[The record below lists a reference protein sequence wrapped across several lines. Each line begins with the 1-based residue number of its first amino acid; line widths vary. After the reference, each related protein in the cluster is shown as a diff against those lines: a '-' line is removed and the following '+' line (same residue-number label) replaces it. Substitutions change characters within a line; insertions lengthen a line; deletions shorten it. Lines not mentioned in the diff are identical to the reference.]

1 MDDRDSKYAGLL
13 SFLASMVSLG
23 TGLLFSVMIARRLS
37 VSEYGIWQY
46 YTAVMTLM
54 VFPGTVIDFWMT
66 RDLARGKGVLN
77 TGLLMNGL
85 LSALSNALLIVIS
98 ILSGPATYIS
108 PEILLTFIFYLFLLL
123 LSNAL
128 DSASVAV
135 RPTLHGL
142 GRLVLEVVKVLLGV
156 IFIVWLR
163 LGLLGALISIDL
175 AFLSKCA
182 VMYLGMCRSS
192 VGAASLSSGLIWLRR
207 GWIPALGIIPDL
219 LRSVDLL
226 FLAWLTGS
234 TVPTAY
240 LGMARTISAMIGYS
254 GLLAISLYPRLLG
267 GEEGRHV
274 GSSIGTVS
282 MLAFPMAGGLIA
294 LALPI
299 LYVFG
304 PNYAPAAVSLQL
316 LSVATLLDVFRS
328 LSMSILQG
336 TEKADISQNA
346 SATELIR
353 SNLAAPRLVEILAQ
367 ATNTLV
373 SLAIIYIV
381 GTQEMQYGY
390 LATALSLIN
399 LIIALPLLLVIVKL
413 SRKAYHYAVP
423 WRSIARQLL
432 ATAVM
437 VVAVLTLYPARAIS
451 SSISEVLT
459 GLLPVVALGA
469 IVYFVVLLAIDRET
483 RAKLRRLGRSIRSW
497 RSKDPGETGRD
508 SLISATP

>member
-1 MDDRDSKYAGLL
+1 MNGRDSKYAGLL
-13 SFLASMVSLG
+13 SFLASLFSLG
-23 TGLLFSVMIARRLS
+23 TGLIFSVMIARRLS

-46 YTAVMTLM
+46 YMTVMVFM
-54 VFPGTVIDFWMT
+54 VFPGTVVDFWMT

-85 LSALSNALLIVIS
+85 LSAISNALLIVIS

-108 PEILLTFIFYLFLLL
+108 PEILLAFVFYLFLLL

-135 RPTLHGL
+135 RPTLHGG
-142 GRLVLEVVKVLLGV
+142 GRLVLEVVKVLSGV
-156 IFIVWLR
+156 IFVVWLR
-163 LGLLGALISIDL
+163 MGLLGALVSIDL
-175 AFLSKCA
+175 AFMSKCLMMYFGMQGNSMGA
-182 VMYLGMCRSS
+182 V
-192 VGAASLSSGLIWLRR
+192 SLSSGLIWLRR
-207 GWIPALGIIPDL
+207 GWIPALGIVPDL

-240 LGMARTISAMIGYS
+240 LGMARTISAVIGYS

-282 MLAFPMAGGLIA
+282 MLALPMAGGLVA
-294 LALPI
+294 LALPV

-304 PNYAPAAVSLQL
+304 PNYAPAVVSLQL

-353 SNLAAPRLVEILAQ
+353 SNLTAPRLVEILAQ
-367 ATNTLV
+367 ATNTLI
-373 SLAIIYIV
+373 SLAVIYIV
-381 GTQEMQYGY
+381 GTKEMQYGY

-399 LIIALPLLLVIVKL
+399 LITAIPLLLVNVKL

-437 VVAVLTLYPARAIS
+437 VVTVLTLYPTRAIS
-451 SSISEVLT
+451 SSISEVLVN
-459 GLLPVVALGA
+459 LLPVVALGA
-469 IVYFVVLLAIDRET
+469 IVYFVVLLAIDMET
-483 RAKLRRLGRSIRSW
+483 RAKLRGLLRSIRSW
-497 RSKDPGETGRD
+497 RSKGPGQTG
-508 SLISATP
+508 SG